1 MASQS
6 CPIMSVRHKRV
17 AGQEQGGH
25 YSPTVSTLAP
35 DVSAK
40 HNHAPGTRKL
50 DAINDAVKQY
60 LSREQLDP
68 YVATLSPLTPTNF
81 IGHSSPSSIFVQFGT
96 YDSWTPKIAADRLFE
111 AAGKPKQVRWHL
123 TSHEFTDL

>member
-1 MASQS
+1 MALH
-6 CPIMSVRHKRV
+6 PHPTTIVHDKGV
-17 AGQEQGGH
+17 VDQEQRRH
-25 YSPTVSTLAP
+25 CPPTVSTLAP

-81 IGHSSPSSIFVQFGT
+81 IGHSSTSSIFVQFGT
-96 YDSWTPKIAADRLFE
+96 YNSWTPKIAADRLFE